1 MDILEA
7 MQQRHSVR
15 RYLDKPI
22 PADIRARLQQ
32 EIDTCNRE
40 GSLHLQLICDE
51 PGAFTGALARYGSF
65 SGVQN
70 YIAVVGGKS
79 PGLEQRAGFCGQRV
93 VLLAQQ
99 LGLNTCWVALTFSRR
114 RARIILDKGEKL
126 LLVIALGY
134 GASPGRP
141 HRSKPMSQLIR
152 CPLPMP
158 DWFRRGAEYAMLAP
172 TAMNQQRFLL
182 DLTAAVTVR
191 ALALPGPYTRLDLGI
206 VRYHFEQAAGPE
218 NFTGA

>member
-15 RYLDKPI
+15 RYRDKPI

-32 EIDTCNRE
+32 EIDACNRE
-40 GSLHLQLICDE
+40 GNLHLQLICDE
-51 PGAFTGALARYGSF
+51 PDAFSGAMARYGSF

-70 YIAVVGGKS
+70 YIAVVGRKS

-93 VLLAQQ
+93 VLLAQR

-114 RARIILDKGEKL
+114 KARIVLNEGEKL

-134 GASPGRP
+134 GASPGTP
-141 HRSKPMSQLIR
+141 HRSKTMGQLIR

-172 TAMNQQRFLL
+172 TAMNQQKFLL
-182 DLTAAVTVR
+182 ELTGENTVR
-191 ALALPGPYTRLDLGI
+191 ATARRGPYTKLDLGI
-206 VRYHFEQAAGPE
+206 VQYHFEQAAGAE
-218 NFTGA
+218 NFKWA

>member
-15 RYLDKPI
+15 RYRDKPI
-22 PADIRARLQQ
+22 PADIRAQLQQ
-32 EIDTCNRE
+32 EIDVCNRE
-40 GSLHLQLICDE
+40 GNLHLQLICDE
-51 PGAFTGALARYGSF
+51 PDAFSGAMARYGSF

-70 YIAVVGGKS
+70 YIAVVGRKT

-114 RARIILDKGEKL
+114 KVRIVLNEGEKL

-134 GASPGRP
+134 GASPGTP
-141 HRSKPMSQLIR
+141 HRSKTMGQLIC

-172 TAMNQQRFLL
+172 TAMNQQKFLL
-182 DLTAAVTVR
+182 ELTGENTVR
-191 ALALPGPYTRLDLGI
+191 ATARRGPYTKLDLGI
-206 VRYHFEQAAGPE
+206 VQYHFEQAAGAE
-218 NFTGA
+218 NFKWA